1 MTYQFPSMNMFEK
14 GIQSLGKQDIEEIAE
29 KYTKEVNMIEEN
41 HLERE
46 IIWEMP

>member
-1 MTYQFPSMNMFEK
+1 MTYQFPPMDIFEK
-14 GIQSLGKQDIEEIAE
+14 AIHSLDKQDIDEIAE
-29 KYTKEVNMIEEN
+29 EYTREVNMIEEK

>member
-14 GIQSLGKQDIEEIAE
+14 GIAEIAE
-29 KYTKEVNMIEEN
+29 EYTREVNMIEEN

-46 IIWEMP
+46 IIWEMPQARQER

>member
-1 MTYQFPSMNMFEK
+1 MTYQFPPMDIFEK
-14 GIQSLGKQDIEEIAE
+14 GIQSLGKEDIAEIAE
-29 KYTKEVNMIEEN
+29 EYTREVNMIEEN

>member
-1 MTYQFPSMNMFEK
+1 MTYQFPSMNMFKK
-14 GIQSLGKQDIEEIAE
+14 GIQSLDKEDIDEIAE
-29 KYTKEVNMIEEN
+29 EYTREVNMIKEK

>member
-1 MTYQFPSMNMFEK
+1 MTYQFPPMDIFEK
-14 GIQSLGKQDIEEIAE
+14 AVQSLDKEDIAEIAE
-29 KYTKEVNMIEEN
+29 KYTREVNMIKEN

>member
-1 MTYQFPSMNMFEK
+1 MPYQFPSMNMFEK
-14 GIQSLGKQDIEEIAE
+14 GIQSLSKEDIAEIAE
-29 KYTKEVNMIEEN
+29 SYTREVNMIEEN

>member
-1 MTYQFPSMNMFEK
+1 MTYQFPSMNMFKK
-14 GIQSLGKQDIEEIAE
+14 GIQSLDKQDIAEIAE
-29 KYTKEVNMIEEN
+29 EYTREVNMIEEN

>member
-1 MTYQFPSMNMFEK
+1 MTYQFPPTDIFEK
-14 GIQSLGKQDIEEIAE
+14 AVQSLDKEDIVEIAE
-29 KYTKEVNMIEEN
+29 KYTREVNMIEEN

>member
-1 MTYQFPSMNMFEK
+1 MTYQFPPMDIFEK
-14 GIQSLGKQDIEEIAE
+14 AIQSLDKQDIAEIAE

-46 IIWEMP
+46 IIWKMP

>member
-1 MTYQFPSMNMFEK
+1 MTYQFPPMAIFEK
-14 GIQSLGKQDIEEIAE
+14 AIQSLDKQDIEEIAE
-29 KYTKEVNMIEEN
+29 KYTREVNMIKEN

>member
-1 MTYQFPSMNMFEK
+1 MTYQFPPMDIFEK
-14 GIQSLGKQDIEEIAE
+14 PIQSLDKQDIAEIAE